1 MLLKSELNSSNK
13 ISAINELAI
22 PVLTYSINII
32 NWKMKEMKKMDSKRG
47 TLFTIHKMHHL
58 KADVDRMYLPRKE
71 GGRGLIQLECICKA
85 CTIGLDKYL
94 ANTKDHL
101 LKQVHKYDISKKLYS
116 IHKEDLKFTEELQLQ
131 MDDAEI
137 QETVPITEI
146 LRELKV
152 TAKMQASDN
161 FKARWKVIC
170 RES

>member
-1 MLLKSELNSSNK
+1 MQGK
-13 ISAINELAI
+13 
-22 PVLTYSINII
+22 
-32 NWKMKEMKKMDSKRG
+32 
-47 TLFTIHKMHHL
+47 HH
-58 KADVDRMYLPRKE
+58 R
-71 GGRGLIQLECICKA
+71 
-85 CTIGLDKYL
+85 TDKYL
-94 ANTKDHL
+94 GNTKDHL

-131 MDDAEI
+131 VDDVEI

-152 TAKMQASDN
+152 TGKMQTSDN